1 MSDVFYDPRSQPTTD
16 ARPVRGDPREM
27 IDITK
32 VAAHVERAI
41 QRRRYDGEADP
52 MDYLLQ
58 KQCIVE
64 VDGEHHPT
72 VAGILCF
79 GRKPQAFF
87 PRAAVD
93 IGHYLGTAPVS
104 HEVVHL
110 EKDIGGTIFDQ
121 LARVETYLWTNTH
134 HGMTVLPGSF
144 ERVEV
149 HAYPQIVIRELCVN
163 MLAHRDYTINA
174 SAARVML
181 FKNRIEWAS
190 PGGLPPGVTVEN
202 LLNEQHS
209 RNPLILKVLYDAG
222 FVEAFGQGLDTV
234 VAVLEHEELPPPTFH
249 DTGSTFIV
257 TAFGRS
263 PEAFT
268 NDLYSQMN
276 ESQKKIIDLLRSRGQ
291 ASPQEIRD
299 LLDGRSR
306 RSIQRDTSDLVEANL
321 IEVIGEGRALRY
333 RLRQTT

>member
-1 MSDVFYDPRSQPTTD
+1 MSNVFYDPATRPTTD
-16 ARPVRGDPREM
+16 TLPVRGHLSELL
-27 IDITK
+27 DINK

-41 QRRRYDGEADP
+41 QRRRYDGAPDP

-64 VDGEHHPT
+64 VDGEQYPT
-72 VAGILCF
+72 VAAILCF
-79 GRKPQAFF
+79 GRKPQACF

-121 LARVETYLWTNTH
+121 LSRVETYLWTNTH

-149 HAYPQIVIRELCVN
+149 HAYPQVVIRELCVN
-163 MLAHRDYTINA
+163 MLAHRDYTINT

-190 PGGLPPGVTVEN
+190 PGGLPPGVAVEN

-234 VAVLEHEELPPPTFH
+234 VAVLEQEGLPQPAFL

-257 TAFGRS
+257 TAFGRT
-263 PEAFT
+263 PEAFA
-268 NDLYSQMN
+268 NDLYGQLS
-276 ESQKKIIDLLRSRGQ
+276 EPQKKITDLLRSRGLV
-291 ASPQEIRD
+291 SPQEIRD

-306 RSIQRDTSDLVEANL
+306 RSIQRDMSDLIEANL

-333 RLRQTT
+333 RLR